1 MKRSEDGNAGS
12 GSSPMKT
19 RPSDSLEP
27 FYRSSRNN
35 GVLGRSISTRLIW
48 GVEETGT
55 SQNALFPFGRRLMQH
70 DHFLGG
76 KITATFRLDLMSFVS
91 TKSKKFQNTY
101 HQNSILLQK
110 KREFYPRL
118 IKQFCRRILTV
129 LFLHPS

>member
-1 MKRSEDGNAGS
+1 MGTRDPDLPQRRLGHPTHW
-12 GSSPMKT
+12 SPFT
-19 RPSDSLEP
+19 
-27 FYRSSRNN
+27 
-35 GVLGRSISTRLIW
+35 GVPGTMEHGEEVFRHGRIL

-76 KITATFRLDLMSFVS
+76 KITATFRLDLMRFVS